1 MTRSLPTEIWNL
13 EFHAGVERMQI
24 SRLVSS
30 WTWPPSVVRAVAIE
44 LIMMLLMCEKESR
57 GIHDRN
63 KNSARIGRQK

>member
-13 EFHAGVERMQI
+13 EFHAGVESLLI
-24 SRLVSS
+24 SQLVSS

-44 LIMMLLMCEKESR
+44 LMMLLMCEKESR

-63 KNSARIGRQK
+63 KNSARIGRQE